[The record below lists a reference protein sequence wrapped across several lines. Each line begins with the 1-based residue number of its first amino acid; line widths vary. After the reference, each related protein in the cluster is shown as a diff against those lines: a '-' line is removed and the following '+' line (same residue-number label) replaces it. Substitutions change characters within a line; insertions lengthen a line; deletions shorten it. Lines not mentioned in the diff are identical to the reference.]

1 MPPKR
6 AAFPDCAAPGCQRHA
21 MVHTDLR
28 LPGHVGFRP
37 YCGFHFHELFNPA
50 KYGDMVRSLGC
61 RSALGDMP
69 PDVSSIVMN
78 FVEGD
83 GLDAHCECG
92 CCLREWFDVRWVCP
106 VEHYGHFEWISA
118 RDRICLMMGFHW
130 VNLPASEKKKVTLVT
145 GWLLGNRVFWAS
157 TRTR

>member
-6 AAFPDCAAPGCQRHA
+6 AAFPDCAVPGCQRHGRVDA
-21 MVHTDLR
+21 VHD
-28 LPGHVGFRP
+28 LPGHAGF
-37 YCGFHFHELFNPA
+37 YCGFHYHELFNPA
-50 KYGDMVRSLGC
+50 LYADMVRSLGC

-83 GLDAHCECG
+83 GLAVHCLLG

-106 VEHYGHFEWISA
+106 IEYYGHFEWIA
-118 RDRICLMMGFHW
+118 TRDQICLTAGLHW
-130 VNLPASEKKKVTLVT
+130 VNLSTLEKKKVTLLAV
-145 GWLLGNRVFWAS
+145 WLLGCS
-157 TRTR
+157 Q